1 LWQQVRSHSNQREQE
16 QGTSKYDCH
25 DPSLVHVS
33 SWLLLCVLCI
43 GRRCSSWCVAGSL
56 FAYAGYWLY
65 THPLADAIRG
75 GWARYNA
82 MSPLE
87 RARELA
93 EIRGEVEQRDWIQG
107 NIDVM
112 EKRQAAAAAAAV
124 AARARN
130 NVPDDGATEDQQSV
144 SPEPVTATHASAVE
158 QQQQQQQEQL
168 PFVTLV

>member
-1 LWQQVRSHSNQREQE
+1 M
-16 QGTSKYDCH
+16 D
-25 DPSLVHVS
+25 
-33 SWLLLCVLCI
+33 
-43 GRRCSSWCVAGSL
+43 AGSL

-112 EKRQAAAAAAAV
+112 EKREAAAAAAA
-124 AARARN
+124 AARTRN
-130 NVPDDGATEDQQSV
+130 NVPDDGATEGQQST
-144 SPEPVTATHASAVE
+144 SPEPGTAAHAAAVE
-158 QQQQQQQEQL
+158 QQEQEQL